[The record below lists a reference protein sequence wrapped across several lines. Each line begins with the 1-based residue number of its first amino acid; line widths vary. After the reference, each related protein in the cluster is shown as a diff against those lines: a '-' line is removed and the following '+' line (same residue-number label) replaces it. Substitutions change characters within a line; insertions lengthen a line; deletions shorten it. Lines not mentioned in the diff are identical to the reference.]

1 MGESSLV
8 GLNGTL
14 IAQIV
19 NFLILVGILTKF
31 AYKPLMQALEERQN
45 KITDNIESA
54 ERERQEAEEIKL
66 GYQKQLA
73 DARAQAQAIVEK
85 AEKLAEETKEEIL
98 KEARL
103 ESARILKAVQA
114 EVVRERELALAQL
127 KGEVVALSMAA
138 AAKII
143 EKNMDN
149 QANATLVSSFIE
161 KLDTQKTGGLPC

>member
-1 MGESSLV
+1 LV
-8 GLNGTL
+8 ELNGTL

-54 ERERQEAEEIKL
+54 ERERQEAEQLKL

-73 DARAQAQAIVEK
+73 EARAQAQAIVEK

-98 KEARL
+98 KEARI
-103 ESARILKAVQA
+103 ESARILKTVQD
-114 EVVRERELALAQL
+114 EVARERELALAQL

-138 AAKII
+138 ASKII

-149 QANATLVSSFIE
+149 EINATLVSSFID
-161 KLDTQKTGGLPC
+161 KLDEQKIGGLPC